1 MFKNLRIYA
10 DLKTRNNAVSKISI
24 AKLPSAST

>member
-1 MFKNLRIYA
+1 MFKNLRMYA
-10 DLKTRNNAVSKISI
+10 DLKTRNNVMSEISI